1 MKDTYTI
8 KKITELV
15 GKLVKNDNDDLIV
28 EVYGKEGLEDIV
40 ELMPLFE
47 ENINKQIAFKVVEE
61 H

>member
-15 GKLVKNDNDDLIV
+15 GKLVKNDNDDLVV
-28 EVYGKEGLEDIV
+28 EVYGKEGLDDIV
-40 ELMPLFE
+40 DLMPLLE
-47 ENINKQIAFKVVEE
+47 DNINKQIAFKVVEE

>member
-8 KKITELV
+8 KRITELI
-15 GKLVKNDNDDLIV
+15 GSLIKNDNGDLVV

-40 ELMPLFE
+40 ELMPLLE
-47 ENINKQIAFKVVEE
+47 GNIGKQIAFKTVEE

>member
-15 GKLVKNDNDDLIV
+15 GKLVKRDDGDLVV

-40 ELMPLFE
+40 DLMLLFE
-47 ENINKQIAFKVVEE
+47 ESINKQIAFKVVEE

>member
-15 GKLVKNDNDDLIV
+15 GKLVKRDDDDLVV

-40 ELMPLFE
+40 ELMPLLE
-47 ENINKQIAFKVVEE
+47 DNIDKQIAFKVIEE

>member
-15 GKLVKNDNDDLIV
+15 GKLVKRDDGDFVV

-40 ELMPLFE
+40 DLMLLFE
-47 ENINKQIAFKVVEE
+47 ESINKQIAFKVVEE